1 MIRKEIFKGILVGL
15 LATAIGFY
23 LYVEFAL
30 KGSFMEALEVLKE
43 KNLYGMV
50 LSIAAIPNLL
60 AFFVFLKRRQDYR
73 ARGVLIA
80 TFIIAFLILL
90 SQFL

>member
-1 MIRKEIFKGILVGL
+1 MRKRIFKGILIGL

-30 KGSFMEALEVLKE
+30 KGSFLEALEVIRQK
-43 KNLYGMV
+43 KLYGMV

-60 AFFVFLKRRQDYR
+60 VFFTFIKRKQDYE
-73 ARGVLIA
+73 ARGVMIA
-80 TFIIAFLILL
+80 TFLVAFLILL

>member
-1 MIRKEIFKGILVGL
+1 MRKDILVGIVVGL
-15 LATAIGFY
+15 LATGLGFY
-23 LYVEFAL
+23 LYVEFVL
-30 KGSFMEALEVLKE
+30 NGSFQESLVIINN
-43 KNLYGMV
+43 KNLYGQV

-60 AFFVFLKRRQDYR
+60 VFFIFIKKKQDYK

-80 TFIIAFLILL
+80 TFLVAFLILV

>member
-1 MIRKEIFKGILVGL
+1 MRKEIITGILVGL
-15 LATAIGFY
+15 AATAIGFY

-30 KGSFMEALEVLKE
+30 KGSFAEALEIIKT
-43 KNLYGMV
+43 KQLYGMV

-60 AFFVFLKRRQDYR
+60 AFFVFIKRRQDYR

-80 TFIIAFLILL
+80 TFFIAFLILI

>member
-1 MIRKEIFKGILVGL
+1 MMRKEILIGIVIGFI
-15 LATAIGFY
+15 ATTIGFY

-30 KGSFMEALEVLKE
+30 KGSFIDALEIIKT
-43 KNLYGMV
+43 KKLYGMV

-60 AFFVFLKRRQDYR
+60 AFFVFIKRRQDYR

-80 TFIIAFLILL
+80 TFFIAFLILI